1 MGCLNTNRVI
11 KINSTLSFKKE
22 NKKTFIVKDIEVPK
36 EAEEQSQI
44 IIDARIE
51 NNELIFL

>member
-22 NKKTFIVKDIEVPK
+22 NKKTFIVKDTEVSK